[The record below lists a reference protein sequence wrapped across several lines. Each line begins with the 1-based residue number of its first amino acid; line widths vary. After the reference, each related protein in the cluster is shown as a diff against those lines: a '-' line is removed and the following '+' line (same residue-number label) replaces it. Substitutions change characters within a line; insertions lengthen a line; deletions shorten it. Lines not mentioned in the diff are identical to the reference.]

1 MNTKKCLCLMAI
13 ATSLMTVPLASAQ
26 DDRRY
31 ERRENWKHDGRDTRL
46 LMGRW
51 YFNGERDKPAE
62 IFTSRRGLQARN
74 ENGRVTRLELSRNG
88 DVRAVDWENRLRGD
102 VKRDRIE
109 WENGSIW
116 TRQPTRRLARR

>member
-1 MNTKKCLCLMAI
+1 
-13 ATSLMTVPLASAQ
+13 
-26 DDRRY
+26 
-31 ERRENWKHDGRDTRL
+31 
-46 LMGRW
+46 MGRW
-51 YFNGERDKPAE
+51 YLNGERDKPAE

-109 WENGSIW
+109 WENGTTW
-116 TRQPTRRLARR
+116 TRQPTRRVARR

>member
-1 MNTKKCLCLMAI
+1 MNTKKYFCLMTI
-13 ATSLMTVPLASAQ
+13 ATSLMTVPLASA
-26 DDRRY
+26 DDNRRY
-31 ERRENWKHDGRDTRL
+31 DRRENWKYDGRDTH

-74 ENGRVTRLELSRNG
+74 ENGQVTRLELSRSG

-109 WENGSIW
+109 WENGTTW
-116 TRQPTRRLARR
+116 TRQPTRGVARR

>member
-31 ERRENWKHDGRDTRL
+31 ERRENWKHDGRDTRH

-62 IFTSRRGLQARN
+62 IFTSQRGLQARN
-74 ENGRVTRLELSRNG
+74 ENGRVTRLVLSRNG

-109 WENGSIW
+109 WENGTTW
-116 TRQPTRRLARR
+116 TRQPTRRVARR